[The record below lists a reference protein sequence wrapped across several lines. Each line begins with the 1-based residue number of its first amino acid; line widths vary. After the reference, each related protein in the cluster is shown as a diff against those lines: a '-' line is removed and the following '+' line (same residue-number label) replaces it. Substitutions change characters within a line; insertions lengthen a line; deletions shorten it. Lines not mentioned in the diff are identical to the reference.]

1 MKVNLRKND
10 KNSRPGTT
18 ITNNN
23 GSSIE
28 EFRLYI
34 VTLETYF
41 KETLNENLKL
51 KEQLNQF
58 IGKKSPFDLKK
69 IQAKKRRFNKKIFQ
83 RKNIFERIR
92 KKNST
97 KANKSISSK

>member
-1 MKVNLRKND
+1 MQTQMKVNLRKND

-69 IQAKKRRFNKKIFQ
+69 IQAKNEDLIKKYSRGKIFLNELEKKIQ
-83 RKNIFERIR
+83 LKR
-92 KKNST
+92 
-97 KANKSISSK
+97 